1 MEELATGICG
11 ESGAG
16 ASTEELAER
25 RQPAS
30 FELLEEEERDN
41 MSKREGFLSFM
52 EFGGLDLW
60 GVD

>member
-16 ASTEELAER
+16 ALTEELAER